1 MSVWEHV
8 LSSLPRVSPPSQPA
22 DLRFTGRLIS
32 NHYSLQ
38 PPLLLRMGRIIHLKR
53 KKEAGVEIERAREK
67 LREKRQKESNRNEN
81 GVLGPSVDAGK

>member
-1 MSVWEHV
+1 
-8 LSSLPRVSPPSQPA
+8 
-22 DLRFTGRLIS
+22 
-32 NHYSLQ
+32 
-38 PPLLLRMGRIIHLKR
+38 MGRIIHLKR